1 VKEYPFFVSY
11 DHEYLAATL
20 TVPDEDPHAVVL
32 LLAGTGAPR
41 SHRFQLWTRTARALA
56 DRGLASVRVD
66 YRGIGDSGGRVIQ
79 PVLGDQRTEQAM
91 TAARFGMRACGV
103 DRLAVIGNC
112 SGGVVG
118 MGVTAQMPEV
128 ESAIFILP
136 RLVQMSTVGRAAL
149 DARKSRW
156 GAIVRRNR
164 VLRKVAH
171 TTMKTGR
178 DVPSPPV
185 SASFLPALEHARLLF
200 MYSEHDRDPYV
211 GKSRRLLQQMI
222 AKLSPE
228 RRSRVE
234 SILIDEGPLSGFE
247 SRVVQERVISEV
259 VRWTTLSLGVNG
271 DRYQGEQGVDSVE
284 AGALP
289 PR

>member
-1 VKEYPFFVSY
+1 VKEHPFFVAY
-11 DHEYLAATL
+11 DGEHLAATL
-20 TVPDEDPHAVVL
+20 TVPDEDAQAVVL

-91 TAARFGMRACGV
+91 AAARFGMQACGV

-118 MGVTAQMPEV
+118 LGVTAQMPEV
-128 ESAIFILP
+128 EAAILILP
-136 RLVQMSTVGRAAL
+136 RLVQMSSVGRAAL

-156 GAIVRRNR
+156 AGIVRRNR
-164 VLRKVAH
+164 LLRKVAH

-185 SASFLPALEHARLLF
+185 AASFLPALEHARLLF
-200 MYSEHDRDPYV
+200 VYSEHDRDPYV
-211 GKSRRLLQQMI
+211 GKSRRLLAQMI
-222 AKLSPE
+222 AKLPPE

-234 SILIDEGPLSGFE
+234 STLIDEGPLSGFE
-247 SRVVQERVISEV
+247 SREVQERVISEV
-259 VRWTTLSLGVNG
+259 VDWTTASLGLI
-271 DRYQGEQGVDSVE
+271 GEGRQPSQ
-284 AGALP
+284 AGEPTGASARR

>member
-1 VKEYPFFVSY
+1 VKEYPFFVPY
-11 DHEYLAATL
+11 DHEHLAATL
-20 TVPDEDPHAVVL
+20 TVPDEDPQAVVL

-66 YRGIGDSGGRVIQ
+66 YRGIGDSAGRVIQ

-91 TAARFGMRACGV
+91 TAARFGMQACAV

-118 MGVTAQMPEV
+118 LGVTAQMPEV
-128 ESAIFILP
+128 ESAILILP
-136 RLVQMSTVGRAAL
+136 RLVQMSSVGRAAL

-171 TTMKTGR
+171 ATLKTGR
-178 DVPSPPV
+178 DVASPPV
-185 SASFLPALEHARLLF
+185 PASFLPALEHARLLF

-228 RRSRVE
+228 HRSRVE

-259 VRWTTLSLGVNG
+259 VRWTILSLGLNG
-271 DRYQGEQGVDSVE
+271 DRHQGEQGVDSVE
-284 AGALP
+284 AAAFP

>member
-1 VKEYPFFVSY
+1 MKEYPFFVPY
-11 DHEYLAATL
+11 DHEHLAATL
-20 TVPDEDPHAVVL
+20 TVPDQDPQAVVL

-66 YRGIGDSGGRVIQ
+66 YRGIGDSAGRVIQ

-91 TAARFGMRACGV
+91 TAARFAMQACAV

-118 MGVTAQMPEV
+118 LGVTAQMPEV
-128 ESAIFILP
+128 ESAILILP

-178 DVPSPPV
+178 DVPSPAV

-200 MYSEHDRDPYV
+200 VYSEHDRDPYV

-222 AKLSPE
+222 ARLPAE

-234 SILIDEGPLSGFE
+234 SILVDEGPLSGFE
-247 SRVVQERVISEV
+247 SRAVQERVISEV
-259 VRWTTLSLGVNG
+259 VEWTTLALGLNGNGSGSL
-271 DRYQGEQGVDSVE
+271 QAGEPT
-284 AGALP
+284 GAPAL
-289 PR
+289 RAR

>member
-1 VKEYPFFVSY
+1 VKEYPFFVPY
-11 DHEYLAATL
+11 DHEHLAATL
-20 TVPDEDPHAVVL
+20 TVPDDDPQAVVL

-56 DRGLASVRVD
+56 DRRLASVRVD

-91 TAARFGMRACGV
+91 AAARFALRACAV
-103 DRLAVIGNC
+103 ERLAVIGNC

-118 MGVTAQMPEV
+118 LGVTAQMPQV
-128 ESAIFILP
+128 ESAILILP
-136 RLVQMSTVGRAAL
+136 RLVQMSSVGRAAL

-156 GAIVRRNR
+156 AGIVRRNR

-228 RRSRVE
+228 RRARVE

-247 SRVVQERVISEV
+247 SRLVQERVISEV
-259 VRWTTLSLGVNG
+259 VGWTTLSLGVDG
-271 DRYQGEQGVDSVE
+271 DRDQGTGGADPVD
-284 AGALP
+284 ATALR

>member
-1 VKEYPFFVSY
+1 MKEYPFFVPY
-11 DHEYLAATL
+11 DHEHLAATL
-20 TVPDEDPHAVVL
+20 TVPDDDPQAVVL

-56 DRGLASVRVD
+56 DRRLASVRVD

-91 TAARFGMRACGV
+91 AAARFALRACAV
-103 DRLAVIGNC
+103 ERLAVIGNC

-118 MGVTAQMPEV
+118 LGVTAQMPQV
-128 ESAIFILP
+128 ESAILILP
-136 RLVQMSTVGRAAL
+136 RLVQMSSVGRAAL

-156 GAIVRRNR
+156 AGIVRRNR

-228 RRSRVE
+228 RRARVE

-247 SRVVQERVISEV
+247 SRLVQERVISEV
-259 VRWTTLSLGVNG
+259 VGWTTLSLGVDG
-271 DRYQGEQGVDSVE
+271 DRDQGTGGADPVD
-284 AGALP
+284 ATALR